1 MLWELF
7 QPRCWVAEMMEVFV
21 RKEKKGDLEIKAG
34 IISRAGKFVMSKCEK
49 ELIQSISRD
58 CVAYNLENIHK
69 KKWTWDETNKRLS

>member
-1 MLWELF
+1 
-7 QPRCWVAEMMEVFV
+7 MMEVFV

-69 KKWTWDETNKRLS
+69 KK